1 MTDKK
6 YEKAVFEP
14 IGYIESI
21 IDPEHNYNPREV
33 LAKIIIKPELEEA
46 VGGIEDFS
54 HIIVIFWT
62 HRLSGIPFPL
72 KVHPRR
78 DPNLPLRGVLSTRSP
93 IRPNCIG
100 LAVVKLEKRKNNV
113 LEVRGLDAFNGTPV
127 LDLKPYIKIS
137 DCVPEAEAPE
147 FVKEEGNYLTR

>member
-1 MTDKK
+1 MIDKK
-6 YEKAVFEP
+6 FEKVVFEP

-21 IDPEHNYNPREV
+21 IDPEHKYNPKEV
-33 LAKIIIKPELEEA
+33 VAKIIIKPALEEA
-46 VGGIEDFS
+46 LEKIEDFT

-62 HRLSGIPFPL
+62 HKLSGIPFPL

-78 DPNLPLRGVLSTRSP
+78 DPNLPLRGVLGTRSP

-100 LAVVKLEKRKNNV
+100 LAAVKLEKRKNNV

-127 LDLKPYIKIS
+127 LDIKPYITFL
-137 DCVPEAEAPE
+137 DCIPEAESPP
-147 FVKEEGNYLTR
+147 FVKGEPSYLTR

>member
-21 IDPEHNYNPREV
+21 IDPEHKYDPREV
-33 LAKIIIKPELEEA
+33 LAKIIIKPEIEEA
-46 VGGIEDFS
+46 LEGIEDFT

-62 HRLSGIPFPL
+62 HKLSGIPFPL
-72 KVHPRR
+72 KVHPRH

-93 IRPNCIG
+93 VRPNCIG
-100 LAVVKLEKRKNNV
+100 LTVVKLERRKNNV
-113 LEVRGLDAFNGTPV
+113 LEVKGLDAFNGTPV
-127 LDLKPYIKIS
+127 LDLKPYIKSS
-137 DCVPEAEAPE
+137 DCIPEAEAPE
-147 FVKEEGNYLTR
+147 FVKKEGSYLN